1 MITERLQAAIES
13 AAQLPA
19 EAQDKVASQ
28 LESAVRNALWD
39 AELNDPQFDQVLD
52 ELIARA
58 EAQEPL
64 PFPRP
69 EGWTDEEEGE
79 VEQGHG

>member
-52 ELIARA
+52 ELIARRGA
-58 EAQEPL
+58 RATAVPSTRGL
-64 PFPRP
+64 DR
-69 EGWTDEEEGE
+69 
-79 VEQGHG
+79 